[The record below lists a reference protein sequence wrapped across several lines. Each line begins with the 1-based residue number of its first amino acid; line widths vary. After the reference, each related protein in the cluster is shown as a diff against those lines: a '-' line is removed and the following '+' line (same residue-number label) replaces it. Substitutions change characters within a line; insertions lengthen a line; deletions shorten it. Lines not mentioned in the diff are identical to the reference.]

1 MNNRYKKLMNNSLT
15 FSVGNLG
22 SKLINFLLVPLYTY
36 VLTTSQYGTVDVL
49 TTTVAVFL
57 PIVSL
62 SIFDAVFR
70 FLMDKNE
77 NEKSVFTNGL
87 LVTLYSAALMM
98 VAYPILLFLKIP
110 FAFSFL
116 IILFLNVLLAIFQ
129 NFTRAVGFV
138 KIFALTGIV
147 NAFTLGLF
155 NILFLVIFK
164 FGIYG
169 YLFSIIFSL
178 ICSIIFISLT
188 TKIWRFIDLQY
199 LSFKEIKRF
208 LEYSI
213 PLIPNS
219 LSWWMTNDASRFFIL
234 FFVGVSGNGLFAV
247 SNKIPTILSVFFSIF
262 AQAWQIS
269 AVSEFD
275 QDDASDFYSKVFNLL
290 ISFSFISVGF
300 FVLFIKPFMSI
311 YVSSDFFKA
320 WQYVPVLLL
329 AATFSNFSSFLGT
342 IYLAAKKTSGI
353 FFTTMFGM
361 IINVLACVLLIP
373 VIGVHGAGV
382 GGTLGFLTVTLLR
395 YFQTRKILVI
405 NINWRASVI
414 SFLIILIMTGIL
426 LAQVPFSYV
435 INTILMILILA
446 VNRRQLSSILNK
458 IVALILKKQD
468 HFSQKR

>member
-1 MNNRYKKLMNNSLT
+1 MNNSLI

-87 LVTLYSAALMM
+87 LVTLYSAALMII
-98 VAYPILLFLKIP
+98 VYPLLLFLKVP

-155 NILFLVIFK
+155 NILFLVVFK
-164 FGIYG
+164 FGIAG

-178 ICSIIFISLT
+178 ACSIIFISLT
-188 TKIWRFIDLQY
+188 TKIWRFIDLQF

-208 LEYSI
+208 LKYSI

-247 SNKIPTILSVFFSIF
+247 SNKIPTVLSVFFGIF

-275 QDDASDFYSKVFNLL
+275 QDDAPEFYSKVFNLL

-342 IYLAAKKTSGI
+342 VYLAAKRTSGI
-353 FFTTMFGM
+353 FFTTVFGM
-361 IINVLACVLLIP
+361 IINVISCWFLIP
-373 VIGVHGAGV
+373 VIGVHGAGI
-382 GGTLGFLTVTLLR
+382 GGSLGFFTVTIIR
-395 YFQTRKILVI
+395 YFQTKRFMVITVDWTKSIISFVLILLMICTLLINVPFVYFINSIAMFMILV
-405 NINWRASVI
+405 
-414 SFLIILIMTGIL
+414 
-426 LAQVPFSYV
+426 
-435 INTILMILILA
+435 
-446 VNRRQLSSILNK
+446 VNRAQLFTIAHK
-458 IVALILKKQD
+458 MIGFVLKRK
-468 HFSQKR
+468 